1 MLIFEV
7 SIRVITLLIFKLSYK
22 NNIKMV
28 EINQDVHMDE
38 EEPMEV
44 DEESK
49 SEPVQKLAI
58 D

>member
-7 SIRVITLLIFKLSYK
+7 TIRVITLLNFKLSYK

-28 EINQDVHMDE
+28 EINQDVHMDT